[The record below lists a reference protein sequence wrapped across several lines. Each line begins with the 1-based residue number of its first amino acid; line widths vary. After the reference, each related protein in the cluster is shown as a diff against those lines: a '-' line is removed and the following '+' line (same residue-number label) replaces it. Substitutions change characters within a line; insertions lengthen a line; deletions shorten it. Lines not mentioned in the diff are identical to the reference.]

1 MLACSFLQAVDGI
14 RDAHEWL
21 EFRRVLFRSRYGDAR
36 VVLRGEARHGTS
48 EFYLAR
54 AAITRRLVERH
65 CFNVVAVEADWPD
78 AARIDDYV
86 RHQAPRPRR
95 GDVFA
100 RFPTWMWRNQEVLQF
115 ADWLRG
121 HNASLAE
128 GDRVSFNGLDV
139 YSLSESIHAEIGRA
153 HV

>member
-1 MLACSFLQAVDGI
+1 MV
-14 RDAHEWL
+14 R
-21 EFRRVLFRSRYGDAR
+21 
-36 VVLRGEARHGTS
+36 
-48 EFYLAR
+48 
-54 AAITRRLVERH
+54 VERH
-65 CFNVVAVEADWPD
+65 GFNGLAGEADWPD

-128 GDRVSFNGLDV
+128 GARVSFNGLDV
-139 YSLSESIHAEIGRA
+139 YSLSESIHAVLAYLAKVDAKAAEIARQRYGCLTPWQDEPESERAACRVRVGRTG
-153 HV
+153 

>member
-1 MLACSFLQAVDGI
+1 MV
-14 RDAHEWL
+14 R
-21 EFRRVLFRSRYGDAR
+21 
-36 VVLRGEARHGTS
+36 
-48 EFYLAR
+48 
-54 AAITRRLVERH
+54 VERH
-65 CFNVVAVEADWPD
+65 GFNGLAGEADWPD

-139 YSLSESIHAEIGRA
+139 YSLSETIHAVDRKS
-153 HV
+153 VV